1 MEIYEGILYGLGGG
15 ILAELSGLYKLRQQ
29 ALPDFL
35 KSPFYWV
42 TTIAMIGAG
51 GGLVSAYIGSGS
63 QLSPIL
69 AVNLGASAPLIIGS
83 LANQIPPVGLG
94 NSN

>member
-51 GGLVSAYIGSGS
+51 GGGGGPRFCLHRIRESAEPHPSS
-63 QLSPIL
+63 EFRSLRSLDHWLSR
-69 AVNLGASAPLIIGS
+69 
-83 LANQIPPVGLG
+83 
-94 NSN
+94 